1 MAGTLRYQALAHP
14 APDYLAL
21 RPAMAL
27 REDLMKQSVD
37 RILDRQA
44 DALFFLPTVSP
55 LQQA

>member
-1 MAGTLRYQALAHP
+1 
-14 APDYLAL
+14 
-21 RPAMAL
+21 MAL